1 MRWSHHFDTAELLID
16 GVSVNSTEIGGLY
29 RKLDLH
35 STVSEVIRVIGM
47 ANWSLFFLS
56 QVEIGGRPEEI
67 GDEQVKERGKG

>member
-47 ANWSLFFLS
+47 ANWSLFFCHRWKLGADPKRS
-56 QVEIGGRPEEI
+56 EMNR
-67 GDEQVKERGKG
+67 